1 MDVTD
6 DAAISFVIGKVAG
19 RRGRIDI
26 LHNHAGVQVAGNV
39 EQVDGASSTGRGR
52 STCIAQFA
60 ACKAVIPIMKKQG
73 GGVILNTSSNSGV
86 FLDREMTAYI
96 TSKAASIT
104 MTRQIALD
112 VARYGIR
119 INALCPGWVDTPF
132 NDPYTQQLGGRKAL
146 ENAISNIVPMGRFAT
161 AEEIAE
167 VILFMVSD
175 RSSYMTGHAL
185 VADGGESLAGGTNG
199 GSGRHP
205 RSILL
210 HTQPRPTGVVKS
222 ALKRFGKTG
231 SNGRYAAQSCLSR
244 LGKPRSASVNFSG
257 CRTGRLCHEPSL
269 KGQTRTSTSGTRSGH
284 CHPPRHALSI
294 KRESEP

>member
-1 MDVTD
+1 MILEDRTAIVTGAGSGIGRAGSEAMAREGAYVVVTDRDVAAAQETVDRISSAGGRAEAVQLDVTD
-6 DAAISFVIGKVAG
+6 DAAISSVVGDVAG
-19 RRGRIDI
+19 RRGRVDI

-39 EQVDGASSTGRGR
+39 EQVDGAGFDR
-52 STCIAQFA
+52 SWAVNVHAQFA
-60 ACKAVIPIMKKQG
+60 ACKAVIPVMRKQG

-132 NDPYTQQLGGRKAL
+132 NDPYTKQLGGRKAL

-185 VADGGESLAGGTNG
+185 VADGGESLAGGTNA
-199 GSGRHP
+199 GSE
-205 RSILL
+205 
-210 HTQPRPTGVVKS
+210 TG
-222 ALKRFGKTG
+222 
-231 SNGRYAAQSCLSR
+231 
-244 LGKPRSASVNFSG
+244 PD
-257 CRTGRLCHEPSL
+257 H
-269 KGQTRTSTSGTRSGH
+269 
-284 CHPPRHALSI
+284 
-294 KRESEP
+294 